1 MNITT
6 ILFDLDGT
14 LLPMDQEVFTTG
26 YFKFLAKKLAPYGYE
41 PKSLVDAIWAGTAAM
56 VKNDGSCTNEQ
67 AFWKKFAAIYGE
79 EKCQS
84 DQGLFEDFYAN
95 EFNAAR
101 DICGFNPASV
111 ETVHKLK
118 ECGYRVA
125 LATNPIFPHMATEN
139 RIRWAGLVPEDFE
152 IYTTYEAS
160 TFCKPN
166 PAYYLEVART
176 LGVKPEE
183 VAVSSTGRIGVQM
196 PMATIERGIDLAA
209 AALSDKGG
217 PTAAEAIMTTDTVPK
232 SVALQLEIGGKTVTI
247 GAMTKGAGMI
257 DPAMT
262 VPHATMLCYITT
274 DVKADNALLRD
285 MIGANVADSF
295 NRITVDGDM
304 STNDTTIVMANG
316 LSGIELKAGT
326 PEAALFQEALLT
338 VMQDLARRMVMD
350 GEGATKFV
358 TVKVVHSRSKENA
371 KLCAE
376 AVANSLLCKTAWFGG
391 DPNWGRVVAALGYS
405 GATFDPD
412 KTDIYY
418 DGMPVVRQGG
428 DAGTPESA
436 LCGIVKQREFTV
448 LVDQNEGDAEY
459 WVWTSD
465 ISYEYVKINA
475 DYHT

>member
-1 MNITT
+1 MSKFNWI
-6 ILFDLDGT
+6 DGGSVT
-14 LLPMDQEVFTTG
+14 SVPGFRAAGVTAGFKRSGAPDFAMIASDVPANFAGAFT
-26 YFKFLAKKLAPYGYE
+26 
-41 PKSLVDAIWAGTAAM
+41 
-56 VKNDGSCTNEQ
+56 SCT
-67 AFWKKFAAIYGE
+67 FAAAPGQVCRKRVLESEYLRAAAINSGN
-79 EKCQS
+79 
-84 DQGLFEDFYAN
+84 AN
-95 EFNAAR
+95 ACTGATGIANAER
-101 DICGFNPASV
+101 TC
-111 ETVHKLK
+111 EL
-118 ECGYRVA
+118 VA
-125 LATNPIFPHMATEN
+125 V
-139 RIRWAGLVPEDFE
+139 R
-152 IYTTYEAS
+152 
-160 TFCKPN
+160 
-166 PAYYLEVART
+166 

>member
-1 MNITT
+1 MNKFQFLENGSITST
-6 ILFDLDGT
+6 PGFQAAGVVAGFKRSGAPDFAMIYSEAPANFAGA
-14 LLPMDQEVFTTG
+14 FT
-26 YFKFLAKKLAPYGYE
+26 
-41 PKSLVDAIWAGTAAM
+41 
-56 VKNDGSCTNEQ
+56 SCT
-67 AFWKKFAAIYGE
+67 FAAAPVQVCRTRVLNSPFLRAAVINSGN
-79 EKCQS
+79 
-84 DQGLFEDFYAN
+84 AN
-95 EFNAAR
+95 ACTGATGIANAER
-101 DICGFNPASV
+101 TC
-111 ETVHKLK
+111 EL
-118 ECGYRVA
+118 VA
-125 LATNPIFPHMATEN
+125 V
-139 RIRWAGLVPEDFE
+139 R
-152 IYTTYEAS
+152 
-160 TFCKPN
+160 
-166 PAYYLEVART
+166 

>member
-1 MNITT
+1 MSKFNWIEGGSVTSVPGFRAAGVT
-6 ILFDLDGT
+6 AGFKRSGAPDFAMIASDVPANFAGA
-14 LLPMDQEVFTTG
+14 FT
-26 YFKFLAKKLAPYGYE
+26 
-41 PKSLVDAIWAGTAAM
+41 
-56 VKNDGSCTNEQ
+56 SCT
-67 AFWKKFAAIYGE
+67 FAAAPVQVCRKRVLESEYLRAAAINSGN
-79 EKCQS
+79 
-84 DQGLFEDFYAN
+84 AN
-95 EFNAAR
+95 ACTGATGIANAER
-101 DICGFNPASV
+101 TC
-111 ETVHKLK
+111 EL
-118 ECGYRVA
+118 VA
-125 LATNPIFPHMATEN
+125 V
-139 RIRWAGLVPEDFE
+139 R
-152 IYTTYEAS
+152 
-160 TFCKPN
+160 
-166 PAYYLEVART
+166 

-316 LSGIELKAGT
+316 LSGVELKAGT

-436 LCGIVKQREFTV
+436 LCGIVKQRDITV

>member
-1 MNITT
+1 MSKFNWIEGGSVTSVPGFRAAGVT
-6 ILFDLDGT
+6 AGFKRSGAPDFAMIASDVPANFAGA
-14 LLPMDQEVFTTG
+14 FT
-26 YFKFLAKKLAPYGYE
+26 
-41 PKSLVDAIWAGTAAM
+41 
-56 VKNDGSCTNEQ
+56 SCT
-67 AFWKKFAAIYGE
+67 FAAAPVQVCRKRVLESEYLRAAAINSGN
-79 EKCQS
+79 
-84 DQGLFEDFYAN
+84 AN
-95 EFNAAR
+95 ACTGATGIANAER
-101 DICGFNPASV
+101 TC
-111 ETVHKLK
+111 EL
-118 ECGYRVA
+118 VA
-125 LATNPIFPHMATEN
+125 V
-139 RIRWAGLVPEDFE
+139 R
-152 IYTTYEAS
+152 
-160 TFCKPN
+160 
-166 PAYYLEVART
+166 

-316 LSGIELKAGT
+316 LSGVELKAGT

>member
-1 MNITT
+1 MSKFNWI
-6 ILFDLDGT
+6 DGGSVT
-14 LLPMDQEVFTTG
+14 SVPGFRAAGVTAGFKRSGAPDFAMIASDVPANFAGAFT
-26 YFKFLAKKLAPYGYE
+26 
-41 PKSLVDAIWAGTAAM
+41 
-56 VKNDGSCTNEQ
+56 SCT
-67 AFWKKFAAIYGE
+67 FAAAPVQVCRKRVLESEYLRAAAINSGN
-79 EKCQS
+79 
-84 DQGLFEDFYAN
+84 AN
-95 EFNAAR
+95 ACTGATGIANAER
-101 DICGFNPASV
+101 TC
-111 ETVHKLK
+111 EL
-118 ECGYRVA
+118 VA
-125 LATNPIFPHMATEN
+125 V
-139 RIRWAGLVPEDFE
+139 R
-152 IYTTYEAS
+152 
-160 TFCKPN
+160 
-166 PAYYLEVART
+166 

-338 VMQDLARRMVMD
+338 VMQDLARRMVMA

>member
-1 MNITT
+1 MSKFNWI
-6 ILFDLDGT
+6 DGGSVT
-14 LLPMDQEVFTTG
+14 SVPGFRAAGVTAGFKRSGAPDFAMIASDVPANFAGAFT
-26 YFKFLAKKLAPYGYE
+26 
-41 PKSLVDAIWAGTAAM
+41 
-56 VKNDGSCTNEQ
+56 SCT
-67 AFWKKFAAIYGE
+67 FAAAPVQVCRKRVLESEYLRAAAINSGN
-79 EKCQS
+79 
-84 DQGLFEDFYAN
+84 AN
-95 EFNAAR
+95 ACTGATGIANAER
-101 DICGFNPASV
+101 TC
-111 ETVHKLK
+111 EL
-118 ECGYRVA
+118 VA
-125 LATNPIFPHMATEN
+125 V
-139 RIRWAGLVPEDFE
+139 R
-152 IYTTYEAS
+152 
-160 TFCKPN
+160 
-166 PAYYLEVART
+166 
-176 LGVKPEE
+176 LGVKSEE

>member
-1 MNITT
+1 MSKFNWI
-6 ILFDLDGT
+6 DGGSVT
-14 LLPMDQEVFTTG
+14 SVPGFRAAGVTAGFKRSGAPDFAMIASDVPANFAGAFT
-26 YFKFLAKKLAPYGYE
+26 
-41 PKSLVDAIWAGTAAM
+41 
-56 VKNDGSCTNEQ
+56 SCT
-67 AFWKKFAAIYGE
+67 FAAAPVQVCRKRVLESEYLRAAVINSGNANA
-79 EKCQS
+79 CTGAT
-84 DQGLFEDFYAN
+84 GLAN
-95 EFNAAR
+95 AER
-101 DICGFNPASV
+101 TC
-111 ETVHKLK
+111 EL
-118 ECGYRVA
+118 VA
-125 LATNPIFPHMATEN
+125 V
-139 RIRWAGLVPEDFE
+139 R
-152 IYTTYEAS
+152 
-160 TFCKPN
+160 
-166 PAYYLEVART
+166 
-176 LGVKPEE
+176 LGIKPEE

-196 PMATIERGIDLAA
+196 PMAAIERGIDLAA

-232 SVALQLEIGGKTVTI
+232 SVALQLEIGGRTVTI

-316 LSGIELKAGT
+316 LSGVELKAGT

-358 TVKVVHSRSKENA
+358 TVKVVRSRSKENA

-405 GATFDPD
+405 GAVFDPD

>member
-1 MNITT
+1 MSKFNWI
-6 ILFDLDGT
+6 DGGSVT
-14 LLPMDQEVFTTG
+14 SVPGFRAAGVTAGFKRSGAPDFAMIASDVPANFAGAFT
-26 YFKFLAKKLAPYGYE
+26 
-41 PKSLVDAIWAGTAAM
+41 
-56 VKNDGSCTNEQ
+56 SCT
-67 AFWKKFAAIYGE
+67 FAAAPVQVCRKRVLESEYLRAAAINSGN
-79 EKCQS
+79 
-84 DQGLFEDFYAN
+84 AN
-95 EFNAAR
+95 ACTGATGIANAER
-101 DICGFNPASV
+101 TC
-111 ETVHKLK
+111 EL
-118 ECGYRVA
+118 VA
-125 LATNPIFPHMATEN
+125 V
-139 RIRWAGLVPEDFE
+139 R
-152 IYTTYEAS
+152 
-160 TFCKPN
+160 
-166 PAYYLEVART
+166 

-217 PTAAEAIMTTDTVPK
+217 PTAADAIMT
-232 SVALQLEIGGKTVTI
+232 TVTI

>member
-1 MNITT
+1 MSKFNWI
-6 ILFDLDGT
+6 DGGSVT
-14 LLPMDQEVFTTG
+14 SVPGFRAAGVTAGFKRSGAPDFAMIASDVPANFAGAFT
-26 YFKFLAKKLAPYGYE
+26 
-41 PKSLVDAIWAGTAAM
+41 
-56 VKNDGSCTNEQ
+56 SCT
-67 AFWKKFAAIYGE
+67 FAAAPVQVCRKRVLESEHLRAAAINSGN
-79 EKCQS
+79 
-84 DQGLFEDFYAN
+84 AN
-95 EFNAAR
+95 ACTGATGIANAER
-101 DICGFNPASV
+101 TC
-111 ETVHKLK
+111 EL
-118 ECGYRVA
+118 VA
-125 LATNPIFPHMATEN
+125 V
-139 RIRWAGLVPEDFE
+139 R
-152 IYTTYEAS
+152 
-160 TFCKPN
+160 
-166 PAYYLEVART
+166 

-316 LSGIELKAGT
+316 LSGVELKAGT

>member
-1 MNITT
+1 MSKFNWI
-6 ILFDLDGT
+6 DGGSVT
-14 LLPMDQEVFTTG
+14 SVPGFRAAGVTAGFKRSGAPDFAMIASDVPANFAGAFT
-26 YFKFLAKKLAPYGYE
+26 
-41 PKSLVDAIWAGTAAM
+41 
-56 VKNDGSCTNEQ
+56 SCT
-67 AFWKKFAAIYGE
+67 FAAAPVQVCRKRVLESEYLRAAAINSGN
-79 EKCQS
+79 
-84 DQGLFEDFYAN
+84 AN
-95 EFNAAR
+95 ACTGATGIANAER
-101 DICGFNPASV
+101 TC
-111 ETVHKLK
+111 EL
-118 ECGYRVA
+118 VA
-125 LATNPIFPHMATEN
+125 V
-139 RIRWAGLVPEDFE
+139 R
-152 IYTTYEAS
+152 
-160 TFCKPN
+160 
-166 PAYYLEVART
+166 

-209 AALSDKGG
+209 AAL
-217 PTAAEAIMTTDTVPK
+217 TVPK

>member
-1 MNITT
+1 MSKFNWIEGGSVTSVPGFRAAGVT
-6 ILFDLDGT
+6 AGFKRSGAPDFAMIASDVPANFAGA
-14 LLPMDQEVFTTG
+14 FT
-26 YFKFLAKKLAPYGYE
+26 
-41 PKSLVDAIWAGTAAM
+41 
-56 VKNDGSCTNEQ
+56 SCT
-67 AFWKKFAAIYGE
+67 FAAAPVQVCRKRVLESEYLRAAAINSGN
-79 EKCQS
+79 
-84 DQGLFEDFYAN
+84 AN
-95 EFNAAR
+95 ACTGATGIANAER
-101 DICGFNPASV
+101 TC
-111 ETVHKLK
+111 EL
-118 ECGYRVA
+118 VA
-125 LATNPIFPHMATEN
+125 V
-139 RIRWAGLVPEDFE
+139 R
-152 IYTTYEAS
+152 
-160 TFCKPN
+160 
-166 PAYYLEVART
+166 

-436 LCGIVKQREFTV
+436 LCGIVKQREFTL
-448 LVDQNEGDAEY
+448 LVDQNVGDAEY

>member
-1 MNITT
+1 MSKFNWI
-6 ILFDLDGT
+6 DGGSVT
-14 LLPMDQEVFTTG
+14 SVPGFRAAGVTAGFKRSGAPDFAMKASDVPANFAGAFT
-26 YFKFLAKKLAPYGYE
+26 
-41 PKSLVDAIWAGTAAM
+41 
-56 VKNDGSCTNEQ
+56 SCT
-67 AFWKKFAAIYGE
+67 FAAAPVQVCRKRVLESEYLRAAAINSGN
-79 EKCQS
+79 
-84 DQGLFEDFYAN
+84 AN
-95 EFNAAR
+95 ACTGATGIANAER
-101 DICGFNPASV
+101 TC
-111 ETVHKLK
+111 EL
-118 ECGYRVA
+118 VA
-125 LATNPIFPHMATEN
+125 V
-139 RIRWAGLVPEDFE
+139 R
-152 IYTTYEAS
+152 
-160 TFCKPN
+160 
-166 PAYYLEVART
+166 

>member
-1 MNITT
+1 MSKFNWIEGGSVTSVPGFRAAGVT
-6 ILFDLDGT
+6 AGFKRSGAPDFAMIASDVPANFAGA
-14 LLPMDQEVFTTG
+14 FT
-26 YFKFLAKKLAPYGYE
+26 
-41 PKSLVDAIWAGTAAM
+41 
-56 VKNDGSCTNEQ
+56 SCT
-67 AFWKKFAAIYGE
+67 FAAAPVQVCRKRVLESEYLRAAAINSGN
-79 EKCQS
+79 
-84 DQGLFEDFYAN
+84 AN
-95 EFNAAR
+95 ACTGATGIANAER
-101 DICGFNPASV
+101 TC
-111 ETVHKLK
+111 EL
-118 ECGYRVA
+118 VA
-125 LATNPIFPHMATEN
+125 V
-139 RIRWAGLVPEDFE
+139 R
-152 IYTTYEAS
+152 
-160 TFCKPN
+160 
-166 PAYYLEVART
+166 

-247 GAMTKGAGMI
+247 GAMTKGTGMI

>member
-1 MNITT
+1 MSKFNWI
-6 ILFDLDGT
+6 DGGSVT
-14 LLPMDQEVFTTG
+14 SVPGFRAAGVTAGFKRSGAPDFAMIASDVPANFAGAFT
-26 YFKFLAKKLAPYGYE
+26 
-41 PKSLVDAIWAGTAAM
+41 
-56 VKNDGSCTNEQ
+56 SCT
-67 AFWKKFAAIYGE
+67 FAAAPVQVCRKRVLESEYLRAAAINSGN
-79 EKCQS
+79 
-84 DQGLFEDFYAN
+84 AN
-95 EFNAAR
+95 ACTGATGIANAER
-101 DICGFNPASV
+101 TC
-111 ETVHKLK
+111 EL
-118 ECGYRVA
+118 VA
-125 LATNPIFPHMATEN
+125 V
-139 RIRWAGLVPEDFE
+139 R
-152 IYTTYEAS
+152 
-160 TFCKPN
+160 
-166 PAYYLEVART
+166 

-196 PMATIERGIDLAA
+196 PMATIERGIDLAV

>member
-1 MNITT
+1 MSKFNWI
-6 ILFDLDGT
+6 DGGSVT
-14 LLPMDQEVFTTG
+14 SVPGFRAAGVTAGFKRSGAPDFAMIASDVPANFAGAFT
-26 YFKFLAKKLAPYGYE
+26 
-41 PKSLVDAIWAGTAAM
+41 
-56 VKNDGSCTNEQ
+56 SCT
-67 AFWKKFAAIYGE
+67 FAAAPVQVCRKRVLESEYLRAAAINSGN
-79 EKCQS
+79 
-84 DQGLFEDFYAN
+84 AN
-95 EFNAAR
+95 ACTGATGIANAER
-101 DICGFNPASV
+101 TC
-111 ETVHKLK
+111 EL
-118 ECGYRVA
+118 VA
-125 LATNPIFPHMATEN
+125 V
-139 RIRWAGLVPEDFE
+139 R
-152 IYTTYEAS
+152 
-160 TFCKPN
+160 
-166 PAYYLEVART
+166 

-196 PMATIERGIDLAA
+196 PMATIQRGIDLAA

>member
-1 MNITT
+1 MSKFNWI
-6 ILFDLDGT
+6 DGGSVT
-14 LLPMDQEVFTTG
+14 SVPGFRAAGVTAGFKRSGAPDFAMIASDVPANFAGAFT
-26 YFKFLAKKLAPYGYE
+26 
-41 PKSLVDAIWAGTAAM
+41 
-56 VKNDGSCTNEQ
+56 SCT
-67 AFWKKFAAIYGE
+67 FAAAPVQVCRKRVLESEYLRAAAINSGN
-79 EKCQS
+79 
-84 DQGLFEDFYAN
+84 AN
-95 EFNAAR
+95 ACTGATGIANAER
-101 DICGFNPASV
+101 TC
-111 ETVHKLK
+111 EL
-118 ECGYRVA
+118 VA
-125 LATNPIFPHMATEN
+125 V
-139 RIRWAGLVPEDFE
+139 R
-152 IYTTYEAS
+152 
-160 TFCKPN
+160 
-166 PAYYLEVART
+166 

-376 AVANSLLCKTAWFGG
+376 AVANSLLCKTAWFGV